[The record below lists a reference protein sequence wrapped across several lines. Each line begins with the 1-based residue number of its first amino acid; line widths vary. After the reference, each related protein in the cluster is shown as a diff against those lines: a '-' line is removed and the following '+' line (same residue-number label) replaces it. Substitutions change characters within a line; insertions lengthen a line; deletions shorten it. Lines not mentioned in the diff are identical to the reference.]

1 MKITVFDTETTGV
14 IPKDFNSLDECPYML
29 QLGSIT
35 YDTSTHMITKTI
47 NEIVKIPDHVKIPE
61 NVSDINSITH
71 ERVNKEGIDVVDVL
85 KSFNE
90 QLQNSNMV
98 VAHNIDFDINIV
110 NYECMRNNIAFEGL
124 KLNKGNSYCTMSKGT
139 VLCKIQ
145 KENTK
150 GKYYKWPTLEELH
163 HYLFGKKLKD
173 LHDAYNDLIICL
185 RCYMYMNYM
194 IDITEKNDT
203 LKDQIEKL
211 LVQ

>member
-1 MKITVFDTETTGV
+1 MKITVFDTETTGI

-71 ERVNKEGIDVVDVL
+71 ERVNNEGIEVKPL
-85 KSFNE
+85 LESFNE

-98 VAHNIDFDINIV
+98 VAHNIDFDVNIV
-110 NYECMRNNIAFEGL
+110 NYECMRNNIEFEGL
-124 KLNKGNSYCTMSKGT
+124 KLNKENSYCTMSKGT
-139 VLCKIQ
+139 ALCKIQ

-194 IDITEKNDT
+194 IDITKKNDT

>member
-35 YDTSTHMITKTI
+35 YDTCTNMITTTI
-47 NEIVKIPDHVKIPE
+47 NEIIKIPDHVKIPE
-61 NVSDINSITH
+61 NVSEINSITH
-71 ERVNKEGIDVVDVL
+71 ERVNNEGVNVVDLL

-90 QLQNSNMV
+90 QIQNSNMV

-110 NYECMRNNIAFEGL
+110 NYECMRNNVEFEGL
-124 KLNKGNSYCTMSKGT
+124 KLNKENSYCTMSKGT
-139 VLCKIQ
+139 ALCKIQ

-163 HYLFGKKLKD
+163 YYLFGKKLKD

-203 LKDQIEKL
+203 LKEQIGKL
-211 LVQ
+211 LQ